1 MNKVVKVSSKEQ
13 AKCFDFFISN
23 EWKRIEDS
31 NQYVVWR
38 LKGKGVIAI
47 AYSSGKILFQGG
59 DTSSDWILVEECL
72 SSVLSMEKFQNHI
85 GVDEAG
91 KGDYFGPLV
100 TAAAFIEKRNLEKLK
115 GLGIM
120 DSKKIT
126 DKKIEKIFDEVS
138 DSLLFDVSILMPE
151 EFNLLYKQYQNI
163 NKLLASQHSLV
174 IENLLIK
181 LDSLDRDCD
190 YVLIDQFS
198 KNPMRVKGV
207 LGVKG
212 RDVEFRQMHGGEADI
227 AVAMASIIA
236 RYHFVQSMDKLSEKW
251 KIEFPKGATD
261 VVNVGK
267 EFVSKYGVNN
277 LTKVAKVNFKTTV
290 QIIELF

>member
-13 AKCFDFFISN
+13 ANCFDFFISS

-47 AYSSGKILFQGG
+47 AYSSGKILFQGS

-72 SSVLSMEKFQNHI
+72 SSVLSKEKFQNHI

-100 TAAAFIEKRNLEKLK
+100 TAAAFVEEKNLEKLK

-126 DKKIEKIFDEVS
+126 DKKIAKIFDEIK

-174 IENLLIK
+174 IENLLTK
-181 LDSLDRDCD
+181 LDSLGRDCD

-227 AVAMASIIA
+227 AVAMASIVA

-251 KIEFPKGATD
+251 NIEFPKGATD

-267 EFVSKYGVNN
+267 EFVAKYGVNN
-277 LTKVAKVNFKTTV
+277 LTKVAKVNFKTTEQV
-290 QIIELF
+290 VKLF

>member
-38 LKGKGVIAI
+38 LKGKSVIAI
-47 AYSSGKILFQGG
+47 AYSSGKILFQGSNS
-59 DTSSDWILVEECL
+59 SSDWVLVEECL
-72 SSVLSMEKFQNHI
+72 SFVLSKEEFKSHI

-100 TAAAFIEKRNLEKLK
+100 TAAAFVEKKNFEILR

-126 DKKIEKIFDEVS
+126 DKKIEKIFDEVR

-151 EFNLLYKQYQNI
+151 EFNLRYKQYQNI

-174 IENLLIK
+174 IENLLTK
-181 LDSLDRDCD
+181 LESLGQNCE

-198 KNPMRVKGV
+198 KNSARVKDV
-207 LGVKG
+207 LGIKA
-212 RDVEFRQMHGGEADI
+212 RQIEFRQMHGGEADI

-236 RYHFVQSMDKLSEKW
+236 RYHFVKSMDKLSEKW
-251 KIEFPKGATD
+251 NIEFPKGATD
-261 VVNVGK
+261 VVDVGK
-267 EFVSKYGVNN
+267 SFVSKYGVNN
-277 LTKVAKVNFKTTV
+277 LTKVAKVNFKTTE
-290 QIIELF
+290 QIVELF